1 MNTSITEND
10 AVGFIADTSK
20 IFAEKQAQN
29 ISNTIIAAQGAGSL
43 TNNVEFWRWISQNYR
58 CLTDS
63 QVIQN
68 IANGT
73 ANQQQWLQRTV
84 LQGKG
89 YEWDFMTAQ
98 RNSFEKMFSR
108 FDAGTSATQPGY
120 DIVET
125 NVFNGNVINKFQNK
139 AYTSKTTPH
148 LENTTKDIKVVTN
161 AENVPKVQEMGYDTV
176 SFQDSKT
183 IESQTQKRMQQ
194 AKNGQANTTYTFKGV
209 AGTMAKA
216 GLVSAVIGMGTE
228 AVFSYKKFKNN
239 EISKEE
245 YVKEILKSGGS
256 AGITGAATTG
266 IMIPIS
272 AAVTAAGVAQPWLIP
287 ISFVIS
293 AAVDKIVSP
302 CFGRGDYLKQLNQA
316 KYYQNLADMQSPLM
330 QAIEQSAMQFETF
343 IHTINAQRQQF
354 VETASINNQLNEVQ
368 RRGNEVLSDKTSINK
383 LNNLIANI

>member
-1 MNTSITEND
+1 MSTDFTEKEAMD
-10 AVGFIADTSK
+10 FISDTSK
-20 IFAEKQAQN
+20 IFAETQARN
-29 ISNTIIAAQGAGSL
+29 ISNALISAQSAGSL
-43 TNNVEFWRWISQNYR
+43 TNNVEFWKWVSQNYK

-63 QVIQN
+63 QAIQQVA
-68 IANGT
+68 ANNP
-73 ANQQQWLQRTV
+73 AWLQRTV

-89 YEWDFMTAQ
+89 YEWDFMASQ
-98 RNSFEKMFSR
+98 RSQLKNLFSR

-120 DIVET
+120 DIVQT
-125 NVFNGNVINKFQNK
+125 NVFNGKVIDKFQNK
-139 AYTSKTTPH
+139 AYTSSTTPH

-161 AENVPKVQEMGYDTV
+161 AENVSKVQDMGYDTV

-183 IESQTQKRMQQ
+183 IKSQTKERFEQ
-194 AKNGQANTTYTFKGV
+194 AKKGTANTTYTFKGV

-228 AVFSYKKFKNN
+228 ALFSYKKFKNN
-239 EISKEE
+239 ELSKEE

-287 ISFVIS
+287 ISFVVS
-293 AAVDKIVSP
+293 AAIDKIVSP

-316 KYYQNLADMQSPLM
+316 KYYQNLADMQVPLM
-330 QAIEQSAMQFETF
+330 NAIEDSMSQFETF
-343 IHTINAQRQQF
+343 INTVNAQRQQF
-354 VETASINNQLNEVQ
+354 VETSAVNNQLNEVQ
-368 RRGNEVLSDKTSINK
+368 RRGNEVLKDKTAING
-383 LNNLIANI
+383 LNDLIAKI